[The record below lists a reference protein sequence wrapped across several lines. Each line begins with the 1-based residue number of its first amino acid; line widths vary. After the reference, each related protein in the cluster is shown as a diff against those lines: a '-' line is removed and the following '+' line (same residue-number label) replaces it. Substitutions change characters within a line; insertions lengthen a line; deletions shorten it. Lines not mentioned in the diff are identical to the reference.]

1 MSKKEI
7 RKLKDDFEFECYLRD
22 DICYIMMKY
31 GFYVG
36 IAFSIINMI
45 FCLVSIFVP
54 YFIEQPLVQLY
65 ICLVLLTVMLIGAF
79 FYTVG
84 NILFKVLF
92 KRQLKTY

>member
-7 RKLKDDFEFECYLRD
+7 RKLKDNFEFECYLRD

-54 YFIEQPLVQLY
+54 YFIEQPLVQLC
-65 ICLVLLTVMLIGAF
+65 ICIIFLTIMFIGAF

-84 NILFKVLF
+84 NILFEILF

>member
-7 RKLKDDFEFECYLRD
+7 RKLKDNFEFECYLRD

-54 YFIEQPLVQLY
+54 YFIEQPLVQLC
-65 ICLVLLTVMLIGAF
+65 ICLVLLTIMLIGAF

-84 NILFKVLF
+84 NVLFEILF

>member
-7 RKLKDDFEFECYLRD
+7 RKLKDNFEFECYLRD

-31 GFYVG
+31 GFYIG

-54 YFIEQPLVQLY
+54 YFIEQPLVQLC
-65 ICLVLLTVMLIGAF
+65 ICLVLLTIMLIGAF

-84 NILFKVLF
+84 NVLFEILF

>member
-7 RKLKDDFEFECYLRD
+7 RKLKDNFEFECYLRD

-54 YFIEQPLVQLY
+54 YFIEQPLIQLG
-65 ICLVLLTVMLIGAF
+65 ICLVLLAIMLIGAF

-84 NILFKVLF
+84 NILFEILF

>member
-7 RKLKDDFEFECYLRD
+7 RKLKDNFEFECYLRD

-54 YFIEQPLVQLY
+54 FFIEQPLVQLC
-65 ICLVLLTVMLIGAF
+65 ICLILLTIMLIGAF
-79 FYTVG
+79 FYTIG
-84 NILFKVLF
+84 NILFEILF
-92 KRQLKTY
+92 KRQLKAY

>member
-7 RKLKDDFEFECYLRD
+7 RKLKDNFEFECYLRD

-45 FCLVSIFVP
+45 FCLVSIFIP
-54 YFIEQPLVQLY
+54 YFIEKPLVQLC
-65 ICLVLLTVMLIGAF
+65 ICLVLLTIMFVGAF
-79 FYTVG
+79 FFMIG
-84 NILFKVLF
+84 NVLF
-92 KRQLKTY
+92 EVKFKYELRYC